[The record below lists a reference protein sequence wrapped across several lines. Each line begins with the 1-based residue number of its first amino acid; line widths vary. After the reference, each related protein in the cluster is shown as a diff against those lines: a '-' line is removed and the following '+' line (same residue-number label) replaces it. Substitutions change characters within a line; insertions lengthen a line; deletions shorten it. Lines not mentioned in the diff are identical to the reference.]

1 MDRAPLAWEVRQVGT
16 ALTRNPKV
24 VIAWGYHE
32 LGALVVR
39 RETGGGA
46 PDLTPK
52 ATVATALF
60 LPGAN
65 VSEAF
70 NAACL
75 HEDSVRPL
83 NWGEQLRACQTLSV
97 GSAGGKVSRRRRR

>member
-24 VIAWGYHE
+24 VLAWGHHE

-39 RETGGGA
+39 WETG
-46 PDLTPK
+46 DLTPK

-65 VSEAF
+65 VS
-70 NAACL
+70 
-75 HEDSVRPL
+75 
-83 NWGEQLRACQTLSV
+83 
-97 GSAGGKVSRRRRR
+97 